1 MIQTNFPMKWFLV
14 IKKQARP
21 ILLWMLLL
29 LQVAMVG
36 NAQQIPPQS
45 NPPRLV
51 NDYAGVLN
59 DVDENLLEQ
68 KLVQFNDSTATQIA
82 IVLIRSTGEYPVD
95 DYAITLFRDWGI
107 GQKNKDNGV
116 LILAAMEDRRMTI
129 ITGYGVEGALPDA
142 ICKRIIELKLKPA
155 FKSQQ
160 YYQGLDAA
168 VTEIM
173 QRTKGEFV
181 SDGENANKNSPAWAP
196 ILFVFLIFGLIMLMK
211 VFSVRRYA
219 HLNNLSFWTAWMLL
233 NAANNRRNSSG
244 GGGVWGGGGSSWG
257 GGSSGGGFGGF
268 GGGSTGGGGAT
279 GGW

>member
-1 MIQTNFPMKWFLV
+1 
-14 IKKQARP
+14 
-21 ILLWMLLL
+21 
-29 LQVAMVG
+29 MVG

-68 KLVQFNDSTATQIA
+68 KLVQFNDSTSTQIA

-181 SDGENANKNSPAWAP
+181 SDGENVSVGKPYVANAKVKLEVVKNFKGDKV
-196 ILFVFLIFGLIMLMK
+196 IVFKKRRRKTSK
-211 VFSVRRYA
+211 VKKGFRQ
-219 HLNNLSFWTAWMLL
+219 SFTQLK
-233 NAANNRRNSSG
+233 
-244 GGGVWGGGGSSWG
+244 VIEIIK
-257 GGSSGGGFGGF
+257 
-268 GGGSTGGGGAT
+268 
-279 GGW
+279 